1 MEGRVIGRKR
11 LALGAGMVLS
21 LALSGTALAQDA
33 HVSVVAG
40 GLNNPRGVDVG
51 ANGAVYVAEA
61 GTGAAGSGA
70 IVRLRHGHLSTVV
83 DGLPSTGTPEGEVS
97 GPTNVAARG
106 NGLVKFVIG
115 GGPAGF
121 DVVRRA
127 HPDRILADVQAYRN
141 AHPKPACAPNEN
153 PVAWCDLDQ
162 PANATDSNAYGLAL
176 LGGGELVTDAAG
188 DQLLLAGANGRLVS
202 VAKFPNEIVSTS
214 HIPGFP
220 VPAVPAEP
228 VPTTVTVGP
237 DGYWYVGELK
247 GFPFTPGASRIWRIA
262 PWARNVTCDASA
274 TSGPCTVYADGF
286 TNITGLDFA
295 PDGTLYVVE
304 IAKNGLASGDPT
316 GALIAYRNGAQHEI
330 AAGTLTMPDDV
341 AVADNGTLY
350 VSNKSVFSGGGELLR
365 ITLGS

>member
-1 MEGRVIGRKR
+1 MEDRVIGRAR
-11 LALGAGMVLS
+11 LALGAGAVLS
-21 LALSGTALAQDA
+21 LALSGTALAQDTS
-33 HVSVVAG
+33 VSVVAG
-40 GLNNPRGVDVG
+40 GLDNPRGVDVG
-51 ANGAVYVAEA
+51 TNGAVYVAEA
-61 GTGAAGSGA
+61 GTGSAGSGA
-70 IVRLRHGHLSTVV
+70 IVRLWHGQVSTVV
-83 DGLPSTGTPEGEVS
+83 GGLPSGGAAEGDVT
-97 GPTNVAARG
+97 GPTNVAALG
-106 NGLVKFVIG
+106 NGTLAYTIG

-121 DVVRRA
+121 DVLRTA
-127 HPDRILADVQAYRN
+127 HPDRVVASIQTYRD
-141 AHPKPACAPNEN
+141 AHPKPACQPNEN
-153 PVAWCDLDQ
+153 PVTWCDLDQ

-176 LGGGELVTDAAG
+176 VGGGSLVTDAAG
-188 DQLLLAGANGRLVS
+188 DQLLLVKANGRVES

-220 VPAVPAEP
+220 APAIPAEP

-262 PWARNVTCDASA
+262 PWARNVTCDATA
-274 TSGPCTVYADGF
+274 TSGACTVYADGF
-286 TNITGLDFA
+286 TNITGIDFA

-316 GALIAYRNGAQHEI
+316 GALIRYRNGTQTEI

-341 AVADNGTLY
+341 AVADNHTLY

-365 ITLGS
+365 ISLGS

>member
-1 MEGRVIGRKR
+1 MIGRKG
-11 LALGAGMVLS
+11 LALGAGLMLS
-21 LALSGTALAQDA
+21 LALSGTALAQDT

-51 ANGAVYVAEA
+51 SNGAVYVAEA
-61 GTGAAGSGA
+61 GTGSPGSGA
-70 IVRLRHGHLSTVV
+70 IVSFWHGRLSTVV
-83 DGLPSTGTPEGEVS
+83 GGLPSASAPPENDVT

-106 NGLVKFVIG
+106 NGLVKYVIG
-115 GGPAGF
+115 AGPQGF
-121 DVVRRA
+121 DLVARV
-127 HPDRILADVQAYRN
+127 HPDRTLANIQAYRN
-141 AHPKPACAPNEN
+141 AHPKPACQPNEN
-153 PVAWCDLDQ
+153 PVAWCDLDD

-176 LGGGELVTDAAG
+176 VGGGELVTDAAG

-228 VPTTVTVGP
+228 VPTSVTVGP

-262 PWARNVTCDASA
+262 PWAQNVTCDATA

-286 TNITGLDFA
+286 TNVTGLDFA

-316 GALIAYRNGAQHEI
+316 GALIAYRNGTKTEI

-341 AVADNGTLY
+341 AVANNHTLY

-365 ITLGS
+365 VTLGS